1 MPCVM
6 VAQVLNADDLI
17 TLASDWRNAALLGG
31 GVVALWL
38 LLRIRRAIRARR
50 PARIHPKLAPYMMN
64 DPALLA
70 QRRAEAAGIVATSS
84 TDRVAGY
91 EIVQQ
96 IEAVF
101 EDGHRSPADA
111 IESLKASAARRGA
124 NALIN
129 LAQQRTAAGRCT
141 AQGDAV
147 VIRPIIPKSIVP
159 PEPPPLMEGE
169 VH

>member
-1 MPCVM
+1 MIL
-6 VAQVLNADDLI
+6 AQIIQIDEWLKWLP
-17 TLASDWRNAALLGG
+17 SGRNAVLLGG
-31 GVVALWL
+31 GLVALWL

-50 PARIHPKLAPYMMN
+50 PAKIHPKLAPYMLN

-70 QRRAEAAGIVATSS
+70 KRRAEAAGIVATSS

-111 IESLKASAARRGA
+111 IESLKAAAARRGA

-129 LAQQRTAAGRCT
+129 LAQERTAAGRCT

-147 VIRPIIPKSIVP
+147 VIRPIIPKPIVP
-159 PEPPPLMEGE
+159 QAPAPTTGGPSP
-169 VH
+169 